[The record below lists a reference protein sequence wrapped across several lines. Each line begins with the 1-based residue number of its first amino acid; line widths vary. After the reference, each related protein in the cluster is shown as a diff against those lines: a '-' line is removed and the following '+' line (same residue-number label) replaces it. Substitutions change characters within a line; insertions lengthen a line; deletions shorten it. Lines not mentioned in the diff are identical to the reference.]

1 MAVRTASGTTDR
13 TAVSRDMGA
22 SASKPEPV
30 TRTVEEKYEVRTV
43 QARAP
48 HVFVTTARA
57 CAARRAPQRD
67 GERPG

>member
-1 MAVRTASGTTDR
+1 
-13 TAVSRDMGA
+13 MGA

-57 CAARRAPQRD
+57 CAARVRRSVMESALADSVRSSAVPC
-67 GERPG
+67 

>member
-1 MAVRTASGTTDR
+1 MTVARTASGTTDR

-43 QARAP
+43 QVRATHVCAPSASAR
-48 HVFVTTARA
+48 
-57 CAARRAPQRD
+57 AARRAP
-67 GERPG
+67 